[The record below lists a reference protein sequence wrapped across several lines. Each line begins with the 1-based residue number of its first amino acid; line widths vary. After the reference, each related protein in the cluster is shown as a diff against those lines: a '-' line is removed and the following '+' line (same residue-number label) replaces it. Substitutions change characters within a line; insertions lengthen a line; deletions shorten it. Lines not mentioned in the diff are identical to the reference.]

1 MRDSTPGR
9 MIQQQMY
16 ARERRGIFRS
26 TEGYDTIAKS
36 KGLDNNFIKKQLHPF
51 CVYDAPSELAVRGE
65 KEDAAYPETMH
76 LLHLENGD
84 ILLGRSVYRSADF
97 TGLRS
102 AFFTHNYILPGSEPH
117 RSPSDYKTWLRASF
131 AESYDIHDGTDLSE
145 LASLPVQTII
155 PVVDHRSL
163 LDELHIGE
171 KLFKQLLFAVMAS
184 VGGKKKIYVALD
196 VPIAELPG
204 KAKQLLTVLYASL
217 PYEFRKQLGFITYAK
232 EPQSRKSV
240 HLTFVEQ
247 GSLRVGDRSIEKD
260 FTFDFANDRM
270 TNVDLEGT
278 DQPYLDFAWDN
289 LERGERAEQF
299 YQFAE
304 LMLLNM
310 DSERQVAVSSYHEL
324 AVMFQME
331 ENNDK
336 LYETHKSAVLR
347 GMLDYLRPTG
357 SLNLKMRLNDLFL
370 SRFDYEYDRMRQGII
385 PETFIAESFKDY
397 YHIDGK
403 HNESKIIAFFMMSI
417 NCAKTQRKT
426 DAVASFYAAIESN
439 TALSQAFFAKIL
451 LDSKNAEIFFIP
463 FIEEKMKQAAG
474 VKSILQVIEQWTAVH
489 PQLYNYG
496 QFLELASEQLKDKL
510 DREHRSMAAVNQT
523 MLQLSKL
530 KGEAGSGKKSGAA
543 EALHFYQELEL
554 TTYRTFLSDFNLDK
568 LTMAQLE
575 QAVFLGAKDQLKRW
589 NEHLKDSR
597 RQSLALVL
605 SALYD
610 WLTLP
615 EPNALLTY
623 QLSPVEI
630 DQMQEVGRRLLEGKL
645 QLAHFERLTLVFR
658 DSSDTEIVDYTALLD
673 FLSNNSEN
681 KETAYRFFQWSEK
694 HPDFMRSRGFVP
706 AYASAIIAYFKKYDR
721 DAFKKRANWKLYF
734 DKTGPTLKAIYKQAK
749 QELSSPAARFFR
761 RNRKATVISSV
772 TTLGV
777 ILVVAGVLMTL
788 GDKEKP
794 GGIVSVPEITPTDNS
809 AVVKADTLVHVQQTS
824 ASEGVEA
831 KTSLI
836 FLFKDASACAAFK
849 PESLTIK
856 KPDKETLEY
865 TGLYY
870 APACQDA
877 TAKASPTPS
886 TPIEGGTQNNTTDTP
901 AEQSESETESPTNS
915 PTDTGLDT
923 SVGNGAGN
931 DANAEQDLYTSKVI
945 VALGKQ
951 VELPLN
957 SIVLVGETEYTITE
971 P

>member
-1 MRDSTPGR
+1 
-9 MIQQQMY
+9 
-16 ARERRGIFRS
+16 
-26 TEGYDTIAKS
+26 
-36 KGLDNNFIKKQLHPF
+36 
-51 CVYDAPSELAVRGE
+51 
-65 KEDAAYPETMH
+65 
-76 LLHLENGD
+76 
-84 ILLGRSVYRSADF
+84 
-97 TGLRS
+97 
-102 AFFTHNYILPGSEPH
+102 
-117 RSPSDYKTWLRASF
+117 
-131 AESYDIHDGTDLSE
+131 
-145 LASLPVQTII
+145 
-155 PVVDHRSL
+155 
-163 LDELHIGE
+163 
-171 KLFKQLLFAVMAS
+171 
-184 VGGKKKIYVALD
+184 

-217 PYEFRKQLGFITYAK
+217 PYVFRKQLGFITYAK
-232 EPQSRKSV
+232 EPQSRKSI

-247 GSLRVGDRSIEKD
+247 GSLRVGDRNVEKD
-260 FTFDFANDRM
+260 YTFDLVNDRM

-299 YQFAE
+299 YQFADQ
-304 LMLLNM
+304 MLLNM

-324 AVMFQME
+324 AIMFQME
-331 ENNDK
+331 EHNDK
-336 LYETHKSAVLR
+336 LYETHKSAILR

-370 SRFDYEYDRMRQGII
+370 SRFDYEYDRMRQGIV
-385 PETFIAESFKDY
+385 PEAFIAESFKDY

-403 HNESKIIAFFMMSI
+403 HNESKIIAFFTMSI
-417 NCAKTQRKT
+417 NCAKTQNNT
-426 DAVASFYAAIESN
+426 DAVAYLYAAIESN
-439 TALSQAFFAKIL
+439 IALSQAFFNKVL
-451 LDSKNAEIFFIP
+451 QESKNAQVFFIP

-474 VKSILQVIEQWTAVH
+474 VKSILQVIERWTAVH

-530 KGEAGSGKKSGAA
+530 KGEAASGKKPGSS
-543 EALHFYQELEL
+543 EALHFYEELEL

-589 NEHLKDSR
+589 NEHMKDSR

-615 EPNALLTY
+615 EPNTLLTSK
-623 QLSPVEI
+623 LSPVEI
-630 DQMQEVGRRLLEGKL
+630 DQMQEVGRRLLEGQL

-673 FLSNNSEN
+673 FFAKNTEN
-681 KETAYRFFQWSEK
+681 KETVYRFFQWSER

-706 AYASAIIAYFKKYDR
+706 AYASAIVTYFKRYDR

-734 DKTGPTLKAIYKQAK
+734 DKAGPALKAIYKQAK
-749 QELSSPAARFFR
+749 LELSSPAARFFR
-761 RNRKATVISSV
+761 SNRKATIITSI

-777 ILVVAGVLMTL
+777 ILVIAGVLMSL
-788 GDKEKP
+788 GNKEKP
-794 GGIVSVPEITPTDNS
+794 GGIVSVPGTTPTDNS
-809 AVVKADTLVHVQQTS
+809 TVVKADTLVHVEQTS
-824 ASEGVEA
+824 ASDGVGA

-849 PESLTIK
+849 PEDLTIK
-856 KPDKETLEY
+856 KPGHEEVEY

-870 APACQDA
+870 APACQASTVKVTPTSSTITSTPTPTEDSTQQNAADNSDKQKA
-877 TAKASPTPS
+877 TATTSPS
-886 TPIEGGTQNNTTDTP
+886 
-901 AEQSESETESPTNS
+901 
-915 PTDTGLDT
+915 DTGLDSST
-923 SVGNGAGN
+923 DKGADIGG
-931 DANAEQDLYTSKVI
+931 DANAELDLYTSKVI

-951 VELPLN
+951 IELPAN
-957 SIVLVGETEYTITE
+957 SIVRVGETEYTITE